1 MGHQRVVSVG
11 PIGLQP
17 GEIMGGEHRQEP
29 LGDRMRRRQ
38 RQKGVTMVE
47 YAIMLLLVAIAVA
60 GAAPRI
66 GDIVASIFSRTAT
79 CVNSVGSPC

>member
-1 MGHQRVVSVG
+1 MA
-11 PIGLQP
+11 
-17 GEIMGGEHRQEP
+17 EEHRQKL
-29 LGDRMRRRQ
+29 LGDRVRRSRQ
-38 RQKGVTMVE
+38 QKGVTTVE